1 MRREPPK
8 PKPRGH
14 GQQRRR
20 ALQHAYQARRRHPLG
35 EHRGE
40 MNETDG
46 KDEQEEK
53 LHQRPLAFA
62 ALPSPPIEVEQEQGD
77 EDERGADDTV
87 GNGME
92 QDERRTPA
100 LSLIHI
106 SEPTRLGMISYAV
119 FCLKKKK

>member
-20 ALQHAYQARRRHPLG
+20 ALQHAYQARRRHPVG

-62 ALPSPPIEVEQEQGD
+62 ALPSPPIEVEQEQGMRTNVTPMTLSAMAWSRMSAEPQPSD
-77 EDERGADDTV
+77 LDPVSPERERKASHSDIRV
-87 GNGME
+87 G
-92 QDERRTPA
+92 
-100 LSLIHI
+100 
-106 SEPTRLGMISYAV
+106 
-119 FCLKKKK
+119 